1 MNVQE
6 RHQEGQSNWIASRN
20 YTDDNGNPAGGYC
33 SGVGMCIHWQDGP
46 RGASQGSELNPPN
59 GAFVEDAILAAI
71 QRLEFFE
78 RSQYAHPANA
88 EAIRHCRAAIK
99 ALHDRAVER
108 KSRGVLG
115 FNAV

>member
-6 RHQEGQSNWIASRN
+6 RHQEGQSNQIASRN
-20 YTDDNGNPAGGYC
+20 YADDNGNPAGGYC

-46 RGASQGSELNPPN
+46 RGVFGGEPNPAN
-59 GAFVEDAILAAI
+59 GAFVEDAILAAV

-99 ALHDRAVER
+99 ALHDRAIER

-115 FNAV
+115 VNAV